1 MMKKHLRKYVSMFLC
16 DINQIQFHFRR
27 EITHLKRQDIS
38 KCCSRIRNDFVCH
51 KRLDFKICPNQELY
65 YKTLKKQKTAALLLS
80 GAFTFDFKFFLLS
93 RSQILNCYHLL
104 KSGLNTKENCLNCCF
119 FVFYRFVFSFY
130 FFSIFVFL
138 IITKCKKKKAN
149 KKTTTKKTKKETI
162 LEYIN

>member
-1 MMKKHLRKYVSMFLC
+1 MFLC
-16 DINQIQFHFRR
+16 DINQIQFHIRR

-51 KRLDFKICPNQELY
+51 KRLDFKIFPNQELY

-80 GAFTFDFKFFLLS
+80 GAFIFDFKFFLLLS

-104 KSGLNTKENCLNCCF
+104 KLGLNTEENYLNCCF

>member
-1 MMKKHLRKYVSMFLC
+1 MFLC

-38 KCCSRIRNDFVCH
+38 DIYLYICIRYICH
-51 KRLDFKICPNQELY
+51 KRLDFKIFPNQELY
-65 YKTLKKQKTAALLLS
+65 YKTLKKQKTAALFLS
-80 GAFTFDFKFFLLS
+80 GAFIFDFKFFLLLS

-104 KSGLNTKENCLNCCF
+104 KLGLNTEENYLNCCF